1 MGWHLAKT
9 FAEAGDASSV
19 PLAAQASIS
28 GGSRPF
34 GYRFGQVEGR
44 GKACIL
50 IETAA
55 TQAAIAQMR
64 TMRQD
69 RATLFE
75 IRDAMRAQGLQI
87 SYQTVRR
94 VLSQG
99 DTPSFPRRAASA
111 TAATLRRPS
120 G

>member
-1 MGWHLAKT
+1 M
-9 FAEAGDASSV
+9 
-19 PLAAQASIS
+19 
-28 GGSRPF
+28 
-34 GYRFGQVEGR
+34 EGH
-44 GKACIL
+44 GKVRIL

-99 DTPSFPRRAASA
+99 DTPSFPIRAAC
-111 TAATLRRPS
+111 
-120 G
+120 GKK